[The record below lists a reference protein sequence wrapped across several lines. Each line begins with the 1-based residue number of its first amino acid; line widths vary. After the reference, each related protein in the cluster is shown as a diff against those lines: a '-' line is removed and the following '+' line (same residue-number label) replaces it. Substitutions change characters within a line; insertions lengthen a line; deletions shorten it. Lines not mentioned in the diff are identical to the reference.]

1 MSLQAFLH
9 LHSYVMAG
17 CAWTLRGAGL
27 LPYRSANLVQSV
39 TQPAWRQAVMVSFL
53 RNYTMKKHSPNPPDI
68 SRNDTRLQ
76 AAANRAIDH
85 YLRPESPQPA
95 PEPPA
100 TLFSVTPRADT
111 QTLLVN
117 ASETLNS
124 AREMASTLAFD
135 LDGSQRSLLLAVHQL
150 VEMSG
155 LLVDRALEQVA
166 PA

>member
-1 MSLQAFLH
+1 
-9 LHSYVMAG
+9 
-17 CAWTLRGAGL
+17 
-27 LPYRSANLVQSV
+27 
-39 TQPAWRQAVMVSFL
+39 
-53 RNYTMKKHSPNPPDI
+53 MKKHSPNPPDI

-85 YLRPESPQPA
+85 YLRPESSQPA

-135 LDGSQRSLLLAVHQL
+135 LDGSQRSLLLAVYQL

>member
-1 MSLQAFLH
+1 
-9 LHSYVMAG
+9 MAG
-17 CAWTLRGAGL
+17 CAWTLRGAGF

-39 TQPAWRQAVMVSFL
+39 TQPAWRQAVMVSLL
-53 RNYTMKKHSPNPPDI
+53 RNYTMKKHSPNPPDN
-68 SRNDTRLQ
+68 SRNDARLQ

-85 YLRPESPQPA
+85 YLRSESPQPA

-135 LDGSQRSLLLAVHQL
+135 LDGSQRSLLLAIHQL
-150 VEMSG
+150 VEMGG
-155 LLVDRALEQVA
+155 LLVDRAIEQVA
-166 PA
+166 

>member
-1 MSLQAFLH
+1 
-9 LHSYVMAG
+9 
-17 CAWTLRGAGL
+17 
-27 LPYRSANLVQSV
+27 VQSV
-39 TQPAWRQAVMVSFL
+39 TQSAWRQTAVDIHSIKK
-53 RNYTMKKHSPNPPDI
+53 RYTMKKNSPNPPDN
-68 SRNDTRLQ
+68 SRNDIRLQ

-166 PA
+166 